1 MLFTVSNLRNTRAT
15 NDTITVRWDDNAGIC
30 SGLVTYF
37 ITISNAG
44 GTALASVA
52 IRNFLQFTFTDL
64 MNNTSYAVT
73 VLGANEF
80 GNGTIEMI
88 NVTTGV
94 VPQDSEG
101 IHLYNKPSL

>member
-1 MLFTVSNLRNTRAT
+1 MSNLRNTRT
-15 NDTITVRWDDNAGIC
+15 THDTTAVRWDDTAAIC

-37 ITISNAG
+37 VTISNSD
-44 GTALASVA
+44 GTTLVSVA
-52 IRNFLQFTFTDL
+52 IRQFTFTDL
-64 MNNTSYAVT
+64 MNNTSYSIT

-80 GNGTIEMI
+80 GNRTTEMK
-88 NVTTGV
+88 NVTTGA